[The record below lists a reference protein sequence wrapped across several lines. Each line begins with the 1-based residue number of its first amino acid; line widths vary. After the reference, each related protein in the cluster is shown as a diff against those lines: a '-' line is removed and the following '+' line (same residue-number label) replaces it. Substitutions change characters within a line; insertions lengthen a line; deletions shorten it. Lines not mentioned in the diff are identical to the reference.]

1 MSIILIFVFYKLI
14 EALINSGAFTDSS
27 EEEKMKKLGFAT
39 GSEVRK
45 NAFTEYHLL
54 QIIIIVTLH
63 LNFAFYFNPIHLGR
77 SYGGGFQ
84 KDP

>member
-1 MSIILIFVFYKLI
+1 MSIILIFVYYKLI

-54 QIIIIVTLH
+54 QIHCNITSQFRVL
-63 LNFAFYFNPIHLGR
+63 L
-77 SYGGGFQ
+77 
-84 KDP
+84 

>member
-1 MSIILIFVFYKLI
+1 MSIILIFVYYKLI

-54 QIIIIVTLH
+54 QIQSIIVTLH
-63 LNFAFYFNPIHLGR
+63 LNFAFYFNPINLGR
-77 SYGGGFQ
+77 SN
-84 KDP
+84 

>member
-54 QIIIIVTLH
+54 QIIVILH
-63 LNFAFYFNPIHLGR
+63 LNLAFYFNLILLGR
-77 SYGGGFQ
+77 SN
-84 KDP
+84 

>member
-1 MSIILIFVFYKLI
+1 MSIILIFVSYKLI

-54 QIIIIVTLH
+54 QIIYPQSIIVTLH

-77 SYGGGFQ
+77 SY
-84 KDP
+84 

>member
-1 MSIILIFVFYKLI
+1 MSIIVNSFYQLI

-45 NAFTEYHLL
+45 NAFTAYYLL
-54 QIIIIVTLH
+54 QIQNCNITSQFRVL
-63 LNFAFYFNPIHLGR
+63 L
-77 SYGGGFQ
+77 
-84 KDP
+84 

>member
-1 MSIILIFVFYKLI
+1 MSIILNLFFHKLI

-45 NAFTEYHLL
+45 ICAPVISYIT
-54 QIIIIVTLH
+54 
-63 LNFAFYFNPIHLGR
+63 NFNKSL
-77 SYGGGFQ
+77 
-84 KDP
+84 

>member
-1 MSIILIFVFYKLI
+1 MSIILIFVSYKLI

-45 NAFTEYHLL
+45 KCIHGISYIT
-54 QIIIIVTLH
+54 
-63 LNFAFYFNPIHLGR
+63 NFNKSL
-77 SYGGGFQ
+77 
-84 KDP
+84 

>member
-1 MSIILIFVFYKLI
+1 MSIILIFVYYKLI

-54 QIIIIVTLH
+54 QTL
-63 LNFAFYFNPIHLGR
+63 
-77 SYGGGFQ
+77 
-84 KDP
+84 

>member
-1 MSIILIFVFYKLI
+1 MSIILIFVYYKLI

-45 NAFTEYHLL
+45 NAFTQYHLL
-54 QIIIIVTLH
+54 QISSIVTLH
-63 LNFAFYFNPIHLGR
+63 LNFAFYFNPIQLGW
-77 SYGGGFQ
+77 SY
-84 KDP
+84 

>member
-1 MSIILIFVFYKLI
+1 MSIILIFVYYKLI

-54 QIIIIVTLH
+54 QIIVTLH
-63 LNFAFYFNPIHLGR
+63 LNFAFYFNPIYLGR
-77 SYGGGFQ
+77 RY
-84 KDP
+84 

>member
-1 MSIILIFVFYKLI
+1 MSIILIFVSYKLI

-54 QIIIIVTLH
+54 QIQNISSINHCNITSQFRVL
-63 LNFAFYFNPIHLGR
+63 L
-77 SYGGGFQ
+77 
-84 KDP
+84 

>member
-45 NAFTEYHLL
+45 NALTEYNLL
-54 QIIIIVTLH
+54 QIIVTLH
-63 LNFAFYFNPIHLGR
+63 LNYAFYFNTIHLGR
-77 SYGGGFQ
+77 SY
-84 KDP
+84 

>member
-54 QIIIIVTLH
+54 QISIIVILH

-77 SYGGGFQ
+77 SY
-84 KDP
+84 

>member
-1 MSIILIFVFYKLI
+1 MI

-45 NAFTEYHLL
+45 KGVHEISYITNY
-54 QIIIIVTLH
+54 IVTLR
-63 LNFAFYFNPIHLGR
+63 LNFAFYFNPINLGR
-77 SYGGGFQ
+77 SY
-84 KDP
+84 

>member
-45 NAFTEYHLL
+45 KTFTEYHLL
-54 QIIIIVTLH
+54 QIQNISSINHCNITSQFRVL
-63 LNFAFYFNPIHLGR
+63 L
-77 SYGGGFQ
+77 
-84 KDP
+84 